1 MYCACNRSLFFAIF
15 NPCTSSKSPILK
27 GECKGCHHG
36 ISGSP
41 NCEGSRPERQL
52 TSFVVAGYRIY
63 IYNSV
68 MHILYYIVIYTRD
81 VTVYLFFLNPVIIRQ
96 SVG

>member
-1 MYCACNRSLFFAIF
+1 MVFQGLLIVKEAAQRYNSHL
-15 NPCTSSKSPILK
+15 LWLL
-27 GECKGCHHG
+27 G
-36 ISGSP
+36 I
-41 NCEGSRPERQL
+41 E
-52 TSFVVAGYRIY
+52 Y

-68 MHILYYIVIYTRD
+68 MHILYYIVIYTCD